1 MLDSVSSIAALA
13 TQMTTQK
20 TVQQVDMA
28 VLNKAQDIQKQQGE
42 AALKLLESA
51 TVATNGIDVYA

>member
-51 TVATNGIDVYA
+51 TVAPNSIDVHV